1 MKSFGNNLPESVTN
15 YLEKYGSEKWSYR
28 INPKKL
34 FDNIIVVP
42 AIAEYDN
49 IQKLLFSLHQND
61 RKYFDSTLIL
71 FVINNSESAS
81 EEIKQE
87 NYSTIS
93 FLNNFLMENEINAG
107 FIDAST
113 DNNSMPDKDGGVGLA
128 RKIGMDLALRL
139 FDYESSRK
147 KLLICLDADC
157 LVEKNYLSTLVD
169 AFINPNIKTAVVDYE
184 HLLPENNIDKS
195 AIISYEIFLR
205 YYVLGLKYAGSPFAF
220 HSVGSTMV
228 CDHDSYIKIGGMN
241 KRKAAEDF
249 YFLEKLAKRNRIIT
263 ITGTK
268 VYPSSRG
275 SWRVPFGTGQRVNR
289 FKAGTH
295 NEYELFDSEVFE
307 ILKSWILL
315 FTSEWVLSGSEYL
328 SAAEQINPELARFLK
343 QNNFDL
349 QWNKILNNTK
359 AEHQIQKQK
368 NIWFD
373 GFRTMK
379 LVHFLR
385 DSAIPAINMFDAL
398 DIFFNRINIDSHIL
412 RKEEIPP
419 VEIQIQYLVKL
430 KEAESILNGFQ

>member
-1 MKSFGNNLPESVTN
+1 MKTFRNNLPESVSS
-15 YLEKYGSEKWSYR
+15 YLEKYGSEKWFYR
-28 INPKKL
+28 INQHRL
-34 FDNIIVVP
+34 YDNIIIVP
-42 AIAEYDN
+42 AISEYEN
-49 IQKLLFSLHQND
+49 IQKLLYSLQQNEG
-61 RKYFDSTLIL
+61 KYFDNTLIL

-81 EEIKQE
+81 EEIKKE
-87 NYSTIS
+87 NRLTIS
-93 FLNNFLMENEINAG
+93 FLNTFWIEGGINTG

-113 DNNSMPDKDGGVGLA
+113 DNYSLPDKDGGVGLA
-128 RKIGMDLALRL
+128 RKIGMDLSLRL
-139 FDYESSRK
+139 FNYESSRN

-157 LVEKNYLSTLVD
+157 LVEKNYLSTIVD
-169 AFINPNIKTAVVDYE
+169 TFNNHNIKAAVVDYE
-184 HLLPENNIDKS
+184 HLLPENNFDKS

-220 HSVGSTMV
+220 HSIGSTIV
-228 CDHDSYIKIGGMN
+228 CDYESYIKIGGMN

-275 SWRVPFGTGQRVNR
+275 SWRVPFGTGQRINR

-295 NEYELFDSEVFE
+295 NEYELFDPEVFE
-307 ILKSWILL
+307 ILKRWFSL
-315 FTSEWVLSGSEYL
+315 FNSELILSGSEYL
-328 SAAEQINPELARFLK
+328 SDAEQINPELAQFLN

-349 QWNKILNNTK
+349 QWNRILNSTK
-359 AEHQIQKQK
+359 SEAQIQKQK

-373 GFRTMK
+373 GFKTMK

-385 DSAIPAINMFDAL
+385 DSTIPNINMFDAL
-398 DIFFNRINIDSHIL
+398 DLFFDRININLNIL

-419 VEIQIQYLVKL
+419 VEIQIQYLHKL
-430 KEAESILNGFQ
+430 REAESILNGVQ